1 MGNDFSPS
9 SPKTQYTYKIT
20 SKAPELLSSL
30 PLQDIF
36 TVTDSA
42 QYPGLLTVS
51 EQISVWWILTSIEI
65 DRVTFLSPRRYKM
78 NSRTT
83 KLPCHLPNLAG
94 EYWNPYLASSER
106 SFLSVPLDLSNNL
119 TSGSA
124 FTEGGMPAPLYQ
136 LCLCL
141 SVASGKEIPFYT
153 IDNTKIQKKQSTII
167 AWQQNAW
174 LRKKYR
180 VWVHG
185 TKLIKIGIQK
195 WVLVT
200 FKCRKMLLI

>member
-1 MGNDFSPS
+1 MSNDFFFFFPS
-9 SPKTQYTYKIT
+9 SWPKTQYTYKIT

-51 EQISVWWILTSIEI
+51 EQISVWWILTSIAI
-65 DRVTFLSPRRYKM
+65 DGVTFLSPPRYKM

-124 FTEGGMPAPLYQ
+124 FTGGGGMPAPLYQ
-136 LCLCL
+136 PCLFL
-141 SVASGKEIPFYT
+141 AIASDKQHLLFMPSET
-153 IDNTKIQKKQSTII
+153 QK
-167 AWQQNAW
+167 
-174 LRKKYR
+174 
-180 VWVHG
+180 
-185 TKLIKIGIQK
+185 
-195 WVLVT
+195 
-200 FKCRKMLLI
+200 FKRCTQR

>member
-1 MGNDFSPS
+1 MDNDFLFLPYC
-9 SPKTQYTYKIT
+9 PKTQYTYKIT

-36 TVTDSA
+36 TVTHSA

-65 DRVTFLSPRRYKM
+65 DRVTFLSPPRYKM

-94 EYWNPYLASSER
+94 EYWNPYLASIER

-119 TSGSA
+119 ASGS
-124 FTEGGMPAPLYQ
+124 ESHGGGLPAPLYQ
-136 LCLCL
+136 PRLFL
-141 SVASGKEIPFYT
+141 SIASDKQISLSCYRKHKNSRDASNDNHFETEWVFDKE
-153 IDNTKIQKKQSTII
+153 KIHRSG
-167 AWQQNAW
+167 
-174 LRKKYR
+174 L
-180 VWVHG
+180 
-185 TKLIKIGIQK
+185 
-195 WVLVT
+195 
-200 FKCRKMLLI
+200 